1 MLQCLKISCVRSK
14 VLQLTEEQRAHD
26 VSEHPLAGGLKASTV
41 PAVGCVEMTLKTQHY
56 VPFNLII
63 MNIINTRRE
72 KE

>member
-1 MLQCLKISCVRSK
+1 MRRK
-14 VLQLTEEQRAHD
+14 VLQLAEEQCAHD
-26 VSEHPLAGGLKASTV
+26 VSENPLAGDLKASTV

-56 VPFNLII
+56 VTFNLII